1 MSVVAVARGEL
12 VAVARRHLDADDDGF
27 LADVEVA
34 ESADDA
40 HAVELSGLFLE
51 SPDEQHVA
59 KGGELLLAGER
70 GNR

>member
-12 VAVARRHLDADDDGF
+12 VAVAGRHLDADDDGF

-40 HAVELSGLFLE
+40 HAVKLSGLFLE
-51 SPDEQHVA
+51 SPDQQHVA
-59 KGGELLLAGER
+59 KGGEFLLASER
-70 GNR
+70 RDC